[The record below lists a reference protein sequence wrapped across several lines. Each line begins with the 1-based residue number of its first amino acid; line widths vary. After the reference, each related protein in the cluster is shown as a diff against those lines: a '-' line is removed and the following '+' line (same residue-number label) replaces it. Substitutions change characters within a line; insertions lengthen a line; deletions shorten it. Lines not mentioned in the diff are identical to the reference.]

1 MEEYKILTP
10 KFRQEIKQGFDSTI
24 EELRECEPNALVIAR
39 IEGLKMWKRYI
50 DSLPDGM
57 PIPVRKLGIRNDSSI
72 DKSNRISI

>member
-57 PIPVRKLGIRNDSSI
+57 PIPVRK
-72 DKSNRISI
+72 